1 MRQTPLMDRR
11 HPVIA
16 VGIVVLQVLQLLS
29 LAAWLFAAVFA
40 VSALG
45 DRGAN
50 PGTYFAVGAIL
61 LYPVWLIGLGVLTW
75 LLYRRERAGWAL
87 AVAGVASLPVLA
99 LVVGTR
105 ATL

>member
-11 HPVIA
+11 RPVIA
-16 VGIVVLQVLQLLS
+16 VIIVVLQILQLPS

-40 VSALG
+40 VSAVG

-50 PGTYFAVGAIL
+50 PGTFLAVGAIL
-61 LYPVWLIGLGVLTW
+61 MYPVWLIGLGVLTW
-75 LLYRRERAGWAL
+75 LLYRRDRAGWAL
-87 AVAGVASLPVLA
+87 VVAVVSSLPVLA
-99 LVVGTR
+99 LMAVTL